1 MPHAYFRD
9 FESRIPEIVAIGL
22 AKAQDIA
29 IRYANE
35 KIFEIYNEL
44 INACP
49 PPAILEDLSKKV
61 KNIKSLI
68 SKADKKIETFDRLPK
83 SLDKPIAAGKVI
95 VEILSHQTIPST
107 TVTPPGP
114 FGGVIPPTGAFII
127 SVPTGVIQ
135 SQSNRLVFTRK
146 MVQTLEYDK
155 QAITSL
161 IQSSKG
167 VFDPVKN
174 ILSKL
179 EALLQRCAE
188 NPNLTLEQ
196 RKAILEG
203 AGNIKSNTQQDL
215 NSLDES
221 YVNSN
226 GTSYTISIV
235 VDPES
240 ANSVAPLRQAIV
252 KDFRGIV
259 VLRGPKSFAG
269 DAQVLKDELKFR
281 IDNQL
286 P

>member
-44 INACP
+44 INPCP
-49 PPAILEDLSKKV
+49 PPAILKDLSKKV
-61 KNIKSLI
+61 NNIKSLI

-83 SLDKPIAAGKVI
+83 TLDKPIAAGKVV
-95 VEILSHQTIPST
+95 VELLSHMPLPST
-107 TVTPPGP
+107 IGTPPGP
-114 FGGVIPPTGAFII
+114 FGGVIV

-135 SQSNRLVFTRK
+135 TQSNLLVFTRK
-146 MVQTLEYDK
+146 MVQTLEDDK
-155 QAITSL
+155 QAIVSL
-161 IQSSKG
+161 VQSSKG
-167 VFDPVKN
+167 VFEPVKEVLN
-174 ILSKL
+174 KL

-203 AGNIKSNTQQDL
+203 AGNIKPTTQQDL
-215 NSLDES
+215 NSLDEN

-235 VDPES
+235 IDPES

-252 KDFRGIV
+252 KDFRDIV

>member
-95 VEILSHQTIPST
+95 VEVLSHMPLPST
-107 TVTPPGP
+107 IGTPPGP
-114 FGGVIPPTGAFII
+114 LGGVIV

-135 SQSNRLVFTRK
+135 SQSNLLVFTRK
-146 MVQTLEYDK
+146 MVQTLEDDK
-155 QAITSL
+155 QAIISL

-167 VFDPVKN
+167 VFDPIKS
-174 ILSKL
+174 ILSRL

-196 RKAILEG
+196 RKAILEA
-203 AGNIKSNTQQDL
+203 AGNVKSTTQQDL
-215 NSLDES
+215 NALDES
-221 YVNSN
+221 YTNTN

-235 VDPES
+235 IDPES
-240 ANSVAPLRQAIV
+240 ANSIAPLRQAIA
-252 KDFRGIV
+252 KDFRGII

>member
-35 KIFEIYNEL
+35 KLFEIYNEL
-44 INACP
+44 VNSCP
-49 PPAILEDLSKKV
+49 PPSTLKDFSNKV
-61 KNIKSLI
+61 NNIKSLI
-68 SKADKKIETFDRLPK
+68 SKADKKIETFNRLPK
-83 SLDKPIAAGKVI
+83 TLDKPIAAGKTI
-95 VEILSHQTIPST
+95 VQILSHMPLPST
-107 TVTPPGP
+107 IGTPPGP
-114 FGGVIPPTGAFII
+114 LGGVII

-135 SQSNRLVFTRK
+135 TQSNLLVFTRK
-146 MVQTLEYDK
+146 MVQTLEDDQEAIK
-155 QAITSL
+155 QLVENSR
-161 IQSSKG
+161 G
-167 VFDPVKN
+167 VFNPVKN
-174 ILSKL
+174 ILSRL
-179 EALLQRCAE
+179 EALLKRCTE
-188 NPNLTLEQ
+188 NPNLTLEE
-196 RKAILEG
+196 RKAILEA
-203 AGNIKSNTQQDL
+203 AGNVKSTTQQDL
-215 NSLDES
+215 YALDES
-221 YVNSN
+221 YTNTN

-235 VDPES
+235 IDSES
-240 ANSVAPLRQAIV
+240 VNSIAPLRQAIA

>member
-35 KIFEIYNEL
+35 KLFEIYNEL
-44 INACP
+44 VNSCP

-61 KNIKSLI
+61 NNIKSLI
-68 SKADKKIETFDRLPK
+68 TKADKKIETFNRLPK
-83 SLDKPIAAGKVI
+83 TLDKPIAAGKVI
-95 VEILSHQTIPST
+95 VEVLSHMPLPST
-107 TVTPPGP
+107 IGTPPGP
-114 FGGVIPPTGAFII
+114 LGGVII

-135 SQSNRLVFTRK
+135 TQSNLLVFTRK
-146 MVQTLEYDK
+146 MVQTLEDDK

-167 VFDPVKN
+167 VFDPIKN

-188 NPNLTLEQ
+188 NPNLTLEE
-196 RKAILEG
+196 RKAILEA
-203 AGNIKSNTQQDL
+203 AGNVKSTTQQDL
-215 NSLDES
+215 NALDES
-221 YVNSN
+221 YTNTN

-235 VDPES
+235 IDPES

>member
-61 KNIKSLI
+61 NNIKSLI

-83 SLDKPIAAGKVI
+83 TLDKPIAAGKVV
-95 VEILSHQTIPST
+95 VELLSHMPLPST
-107 TVTPPGP
+107 IGTPPGP
-114 FGGVIPPTGAFII
+114 FGGVIV

-135 SQSNRLVFTRK
+135 TQSNLLVFTRK
-146 MVQTLEYDK
+146 MVQTLEDDK
-155 QAITSL
+155 QAIVSL
-161 IQSSKG
+161 VQSSKG
-167 VFDPVKN
+167 VFEPVKEVLN
-174 ILSKL
+174 KL

-203 AGNIKSNTQQDL
+203 AGNIKPTTQQDL
-215 NSLDES
+215 NSLDEN
-221 YVNSN
+221 YLNSN
-226 GTSYTISIV
+226 GTSYTIGIV
-235 VDPES
+235 IDPES
-240 ANSVAPLRQAIV
+240 ANSIAPLRQAIA
-252 KDFRGIV
+252 KDFRGVV

-269 DAQVLKDELKFR
+269 DTQVLKDELKFR

>member
-35 KIFEIYNEL
+35 KLFEIYNEL
-44 INACP
+44 VNSCP
-49 PPAILEDLSKKV
+49 PPSTLKDFLNKV
-61 KNIKSLI
+61 NNIKSLI
-68 SKADKKIETFDRLPK
+68 SKADKKIETFNRLPK
-83 SLDKPIAAGKVI
+83 TLDKPIAAGKAI
-95 VEILSHQTIPST
+95 VQILSHMPLPST
-107 TVTPPGP
+107 IGTPPGP
-114 FGGVIPPTGAFII
+114 LGGVIL

-135 SQSNRLVFTRK
+135 SQSNLLVFTRK
-146 MVQTLEYDK
+146 MIQTLEDDQEAIK
-155 QAITSL
+155 QLVENSR
-161 IQSSKG
+161 G
-167 VFDPVKN
+167 VFNPVKN
-174 ILSKL
+174 ILSRL
-179 EALLQRCAE
+179 EALLKRCTE
-188 NPNLTLEQ
+188 NPNLTLEE
-196 RKAILEG
+196 RKAILEA
-203 AGNIKSNTQQDL
+203 AGNVKSTTQQDL
-215 NSLDES
+215 NALDES
-221 YVNSN
+221 YTNTN

-235 VDPES
+235 LDSES
-240 ANSVAPLRQAIV
+240 VNSIAPLRQAIA

>member
-61 KNIKSLI
+61 NNIKSLI

-83 SLDKPIAAGKVI
+83 TLDKPIAAGKVV
-95 VEILSHQTIPST
+95 VELLSHMPLPST
-107 TVTPPGP
+107 IGTPPGP
-114 FGGVIPPTGAFII
+114 FGGVIV

-135 SQSNRLVFTRK
+135 TQSNLLVFTRK
-146 MVQTLEYDK
+146 MVQTLEDDK
-155 QAITSL
+155 QAIVSL
-161 IQSSKG
+161 VQSSKG
-167 VFDPVKN
+167 VFEPVKKVLN
-174 ILSKL
+174 KL

-226 GTSYTISIV
+226 GTSYTLSIV